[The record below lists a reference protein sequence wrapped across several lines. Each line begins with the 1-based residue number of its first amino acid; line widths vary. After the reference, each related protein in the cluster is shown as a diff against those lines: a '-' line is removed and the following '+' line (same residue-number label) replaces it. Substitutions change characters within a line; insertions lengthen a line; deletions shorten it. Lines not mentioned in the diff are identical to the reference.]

1 MTELTGLLNNLHASF
16 ERESVA
22 FAVGG
27 SFALAALG
35 HPRATADIDLMV
47 LVRGGDLGPV
57 HRALSDPRYSMK
69 NEVTFQ
75 DDATGLFLDILPVVD
90 QAQEEAF
97 ERARAIP
104 IHGATRIKVLSA
116 DGLAL
121 MLLRE
126 ATIGDRTKRRQRLAD
141 LDTLARIAKLDE
153 AFLAEWARRMGYTKA
168 FADWKTPP

>member
-1 MTELTGLLNNLHASF
+1 MTELTGLLNNLRAAF

-47 LVRGGDLGPV
+47 HVRGGDLGPV
-57 HRALSDPRYSMK
+57 HRALRDPRYSMR
-69 NEVTFQ
+69 NEVTFE
-75 DDATGLFLDILPVVD
+75 DEVTGLFLDILPVVD
-90 QAQEEAF
+90 QAQEAAF
-97 ERARAIP
+97 ERAHAIP
-104 IHGATRIKVLSA
+104 IHGAARIRVLTA

-126 ATIGDRTKRRQRLAD
+126 ATIGDKGKRRQRLAD
-141 LDTLARIAKLDE
+141 LDTLARVAKLDE

-168 FADWKTPP
+168 LADWKAPG